1 MDRAIIHP
9 TLPGLL
15 SRCNYLLYSTI
26 LYYILYY
33 YFFSGSHVYVR
44 KTLWLPWAW
53 MEWEGLYSQLKVRKQ
68 AQSEVL
74 GKDPGALPK
83 EVDFLRLCPHPSW
96 CSQAKFSEPPKPTPT
111 ASPSGYSLP
120 LNSFRC
126 CPRPL

>member
-15 SRCNYLLYSTI
+15 SRCHYLLYSTI

-33 YFFSGSHVYVR
+33 YFFFGSHVYVR

-68 AQSEVL
+68 AQSEAL

-83 EVDFLRLCPHPSW
+83 EVDFLRL
-96 CSQAKFSEPPKPTPT
+96 QV
-111 ASPSGYSLP
+111 L
-120 LNSFRC
+120 
-126 CPRPL
+126 